1 MTLRSQPTNIP
12 ALRPSECFSVSSVLS
27 AYSVLSPLLSALP
40 KTASLTLLE
49 STLPDTHE
57 SVSKQTTLTLLE
69 SALTRVQS
77 AHSKQRTSN
86 ITESTLTQFVNVS
99 PLESALPK
107 KVWGG
112 GVLQRRPSRAASL
125 DLLRSATVY
134 GGEPRVSVVAA
145 WIRWGE
151 GDRGVWGRRCA
162 GSRGRAGHRFRG
174 CRRCGLRRKIAC
186 R

>member
-49 STLPDTHE
+49 STLPDTNE

-69 SALTRVQS
+69 SALTSLQS

-86 ITESTLTQFVNVS
+86 ITESTLTQFMTVS

-107 KVWGG
+107 KVGGG
-112 GVLQRRPSRAASL
+112 GVSCSASL
-125 DLLRSATVY
+125 QGGIFRSTEERHSVRRRTESQRC
-134 GGEPRVSVVAA
+134 GGVDSM
-145 WIRWGE
+145 
-151 GDRGVWGRRCA
+151 GRRR
-162 GSRGRAGHRFRG
+162 SRSLGAAM
-174 CRRCGLRRKIAC
+174 CW
-186 R
+186 